1 LKDETLKILVNDF
14 CDCVLDNEKGPPP
27 FLDLSAKEKEFFEKY
42 KADLRKFNLNS
53 YQTIML
59 LNIVDEYCQQVFA
72 DRVFKE
78 PSASKKTEPYHTMPD
93 HNAAEEYSDLLDEYC
108 NENLKIP
115 LPTNLKLIVE
125 KIAIKS
131 CEIQNNIIFTSSRRK
146 RDIEHEV
153 QTFNRKVELMQ
164 QDLDELKG
172 ISEGI
177 KKDYKKT
184 VKKFNESKAKF
195 DGIKT
200 QYDDMCAELN
210 KTEKTML
217 ERTITVLG
225 IFSAIVLTFNAG
237 VSFSSIVLETLITSS
252 IYRAILIT
260 LVFGLILGN
269 AITGLFAYLEFVRK
283 KRDESETKINE
294 NSSKQPQSSN
304 VKNKIK
310 SKTQLVL
317 IVLNST
323 IVALII
329 ATLIFWWFGVV
340 EIRNQKQFGECKTL
354 ETTICSETEEDSDNV
369 ISGKVNVNLH
379 SEKTE

>member
-1 LKDETLKILVNDF
+1 MRNF
-14 CDCVLDNEKGPPP
+14 S
-27 FLDLSAKEKEFFEKY
+27 LS
-42 KADLRKFNLNS
+42 S
-53 YQTIML
+53 TQTIML
-59 LNIVDEYCQQVFA
+59 LDIVDEHCQQVFA
-72 DRVFKE
+72 DRV
-78 PSASKKTEPYHTMPD
+78 SKDSGELNTEKNAPYYTMPD
-93 HNAAEEYSDLLDEYC
+93 HYAAEEYSKLLDEYC
-108 NENLKIP
+108 KKNFKIS

-131 CEIQNNIIFTSSRRK
+131 CEIQNIIDFTASRRK

-153 QTFNRKVELMQ
+153 QSFDKKVELMQ
-164 QDLDELKG
+164 HDLDEIKE
-172 ISEGI
+172 ISERI
-177 KKDYKKT
+177 KEGYNET
-184 VKKFNESKAKF
+184 VKNFNDSKEKFN
-195 DGIKT
+195 GIKT
-200 QYDDMCAELN
+200 QYDNMCAELN

-237 VSFSSIVLETLITSS
+237 VSFSSIVLETLIMSS
-252 IYRAILIT
+252 VYRAILIT

-283 KRDESETKINE
+283 KRDEADTKLNE
-294 NSSKQPQSSN
+294 ISPKQPKSSN

-323 IVALII
+323 VVALII
-329 ATLIFWWFGVV
+329 ATLIFWWFGIV
-340 EIRNQKQFGECKTL
+340 EIRNQKQFGECNTP

-369 ISGKVNVNLH
+369 ISGEFNVNLH
-379 SEKTE
+379 SKKTE